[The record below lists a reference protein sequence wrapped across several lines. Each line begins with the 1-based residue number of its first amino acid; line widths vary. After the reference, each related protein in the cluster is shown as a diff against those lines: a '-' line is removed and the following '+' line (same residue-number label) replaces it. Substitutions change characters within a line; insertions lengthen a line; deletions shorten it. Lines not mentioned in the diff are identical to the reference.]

1 MAEGRPRGLERL
13 ELRVER
19 LRITFRLTFAFH
31 AREVRFEVD
40 AGEGFERVFPETF
53 SFHADRHDPTEL
65 VLQLDDLMSKSRLLS
80 PNAHRRD
87 SQELTTR
94 LLSEAPRYLESVL
107 DRLEREDNLA
117 PPAQLRLVQD
127 LALLS
132 QIFDRFIQTR
142 ELVERRSVRMASFLL
157 RKLTYRCLLA
167 LVNGR
172 VSPAYLQAYVDG
184 SVDPVDPSD
193 DPSESG
199 FFHTLEQGEEAAC
212 DRMIVRMAERA
223 FFLWLDGVCLDL
235 DNQAF
240 EKEDSPF
247 ADRETEVL
255 AVVTA
260 EGSDGISTGKDL
272 SPFLRRP
279 SRDCARILGSL
290 EGWFLRR
297 YDIRHSSAVIH
308 HAAAIERGEDDG
320 SRTLSWHRPGLHLLA
335 LGLLVTPLLLSAVF
349 YDLSPKLF
357 DAMCS
362 AEVAALT
369 AAAVWFLAYR
379 FCWKRDLTFFHAAVP
394 RIGAGIIV
402 GYLPVFLIDEVWDLA
417 SRSVG
422 ALVTVSALLGLVTLL
437 YIYVEIHGKLG
448 DATVA
453 FQRARTIFVL
463 GVLQAFAFGVLMTSL
478 VGRFMVSRNW
488 PPEVIDGELIGQ
500 LPRVVGL
507 AEPFVLFPSAVLVM
521 TFLSFFI
528 GVFLQLMWEELP
540 ITEPL

>member
-1 MAEGRPRGLERL
+1 LPESRPRGLERL

-19 LRITFRLTFAFH
+19 LRLTFRLTFAFH
-31 AREVRFEVD
+31 AREVRFEID

-53 SFHADRHDPTEL
+53 SFHSDRHDPAEL
-65 VLQLDDLMSKSRLLS
+65 VLQLDDLMNKSRLLS

-87 SQELTTR
+87 SRELMTR
-94 LLSEAPRYLESVL
+94 LLAEAPRYLEKVL
-107 DRLEREDNLA
+107 EGLESDGKLA
-117 PPAQLRLVQD
+117 PKAQLRLYQD

-132 QIFDRFIQTR
+132 QIFDRFIETR
-142 ELVERRSVRMASFLL
+142 DLIERRSVRVAAFLL
-157 RKLTYRCLLA
+157 RKLTYHCLLA
-167 LVNGR
+167 LMHGR
-172 VSPAYLQAYVDG
+172 VDPAFLEAYIAG
-184 SVDPVDPSD
+184 TVDPVDPSD

-199 FFHTLEQGEEAAC
+199 FFHILEQGDADAC
-212 DRMIVRMAERA
+212 NRMIVRMAERA
-223 FFLWLDGVCLDL
+223 FFLWLEGVCLDL

-247 ADRETEVL
+247 SDRESEVL
-255 AVVTA
+255 GAVIASGSTA
-260 EGSDGISTGKDL
+260 IHTGRDL

-279 SRDCARILGSL
+279 SRDCARILAKL

-297 YDIRHSSAVIH
+297 YDIRHSSALIN
-308 HAAAIERGEDDG
+308 HAAAIERGEDDAQ
-320 SRTLSWHRPGLHLLA
+320 RTLSWQTPRLHAVALALLA
-335 LGLLVTPLLLSAVF
+335 APLVLSAF
-349 YDLSPKLF
+349 LYDLAPSFF
-357 DAMCS
+357 DALCS
-362 AEVAALT
+362 AEVVVVN
-369 AAAVWFLAYR
+369 AAAIWFLAYR

-417 SRSVG
+417 SRSGG
-422 ALVTVSALLGLVTLL
+422 ALVSVATLLGLVTLL
-437 YIYVEIHGKLG
+437 YIFVEVQGKLG
-448 DATVA
+448 DASVA
-453 FQRARTIFVL
+453 FGRARAIFVL
-463 GVLQAFAFGVLMTSL
+463 GVMQAFAFGVVMTSM

-488 PPEVIDGELIGQ
+488 PPEVIDGELVGQ

-507 AEPFVLFPSAVLVM
+507 VEPFTIFPSAVLIM

>member
-1 MAEGRPRGLERL
+1 LAESRPRGLERL
-13 ELRVER
+13 ELRIER
-19 LRITFRLTFAFH
+19 LRLTFRLTFAFH
-31 AREVRFEVD
+31 AREVRFELD

-53 SFHADRHDPTEL
+53 SFHPDRHDPAEL
-65 VLQLDDLMSKSRLLS
+65 MLQLDDLMNKSRLLS

-87 SQELTTR
+87 SRELMTR
-94 LLSEAPRYLESVL
+94 LLAEAPRYLEGVL
-107 DRLEREDNLA
+107 DRLEADGKLA
-117 PPAQLRLVQD
+117 GDVQLRLYQD

-132 QIFDRFIQTR
+132 QIFDRFIETR
-142 ELVERRSVRMASFLL
+142 DLIERRSVRVAEFLL

-167 LVNGR
+167 LMNGR
-172 VSPAYLQAYVDG
+172 VDSAFLEGYVAG
-184 SVDPVDPSD
+184 TVDPVDPSD

-199 FFHTLEQGEEAAC
+199 FFHTLEQGDADAC
-212 DRMIVRMAERA
+212 NRMIVRMAERA
-223 FFLWLDGVCLDL
+223 FFLWLEGVCLDL

-247 ADRETEVL
+247 SDRETEVL
-255 AVVTA
+255 RAVVA
-260 EGSDGISTGKDL
+260 DGSGRIGAGRDL

-279 SRDCARILGSL
+279 SRDCSRILAKL

-297 YDIRHSSAVIH
+297 YDIRHSSALIN
-308 HAAAIERGEDDG
+308 HAAAVERGEDD
-320 SRTLSWHRPGLHLLA
+320 SARTLSWQTPRLHALALSLLA
-335 LGLLVTPLLLSAVF
+335 APVVLSAF
-349 YDLSPKLF
+349 LYDRAPTFF
-357 DAMCS
+357 DALCS
-362 AEVAALT
+362 LEVVVVN
-369 AAAVWFLAYR
+369 AAAIWFLAYR

-417 SRSVG
+417 SRSGV
-422 ALVTVSALLGLVTLL
+422 ALVSVATLLGLVTLL
-437 YIYVEIHGKLG
+437 YIFVEVQGKLG
-448 DATVA
+448 DANVA
-453 FQRARTIFVL
+453 FARARAIFVL
-463 GVLQAFAFGVLMTSL
+463 GVLQAFAFGVVMTSL

-488 PPEVIDGELIGQ
+488 PPEVIDGQLVGQ

-507 AEPFVLFPSAVLVM
+507 VEPFTLFPSAVLIM